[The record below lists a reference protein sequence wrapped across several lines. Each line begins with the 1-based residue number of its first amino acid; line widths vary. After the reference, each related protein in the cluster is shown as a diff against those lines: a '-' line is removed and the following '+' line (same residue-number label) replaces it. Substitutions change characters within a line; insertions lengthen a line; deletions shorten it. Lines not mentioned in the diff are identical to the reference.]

1 MVGVFMGRLG
11 YNCVRSVSLLWEPA
25 TLEFDFASGSTGF
38 MDGIDFV
45 AVRTC
50 QSHEEATIIQNALQQ
65 EGIPCQLDNDHQ
77 GGLTGVLAIRILVPS
92 EKKEEADQ
100 FLIEHHAD

>member
-1 MVGVFMGRLG
+1 M
-11 YNCVRSVSLLWEPA
+11 WEPA
-25 TLEFDFASGSTGF
+25 ALEFDFESGSTGF
-38 MDGIDFV
+38 MEDMDFV

-65 EGIPCQLDNDHQ
+65 EGIPCTLDNDHQ

-92 EKKEEADQ
+92 DKKAEAEQ
-100 FLIEHHAD
+100 FLTEHHSN

>member
-1 MVGVFMGRLG
+1 M
-11 YNCVRSVSLLWEPA
+11 WEPA
-25 TLEFDFASGSTGF
+25 TLEYDFESGSTGF
-38 MDGIDFV
+38 MEDMDFV

-65 EGIPCQLDNDHQ
+65 EGIPCTLDNDHQ

-92 EKKEEADQ
+92 DKKEAADQ
-100 FLIEHHAD
+100 FLTEHHSD